1 MKGPRDSLWPNYS
14 PPEELVFSHGKGTEL
29 YTLEGDVYLDF
40 LSGIAVTSFGHAH
53 PHLVA
58 ALNEQ
63 IGKLWHLS
71 NVFRIPAAEQLADR
85 LTENSFADK
94 VFSANSGTDAV
105 EAGIK
110 AIRGYQA
117 ACGSRA
123 VSYTHL
129 TLPTIILV

>member
-1 MKGPRDSLWPNYS
+1 MASSSNNGDAKDSTMKGPRDSLWPNYS

-63 IGKLWHLS
+63 VGKLWHLS
-71 NVFRIPAAEQLADR
+71 NVFRLSLIH
-85 LTENSFADK
+85 
-94 VFSANSGTDAV
+94 
-105 EAGIK
+105 I
-110 AIRGYQA
+110 
-117 ACGSRA
+117 
-123 VSYTHL
+123 
-129 TLPTIILV
+129 